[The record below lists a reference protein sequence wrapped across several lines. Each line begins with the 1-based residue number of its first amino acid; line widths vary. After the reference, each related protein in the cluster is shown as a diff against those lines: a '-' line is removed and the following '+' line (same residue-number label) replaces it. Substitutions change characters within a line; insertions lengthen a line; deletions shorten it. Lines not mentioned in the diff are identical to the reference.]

1 MILVVGKLRKI
12 VTESAGATEDFLAH
26 KLIDFLVAI
35 VTPICMIVIL
45 FAFDWKLGLVSLIPT
60 VLGFLVMAKMTGK
73 AMVEAMKKYQNSME
87 EMNNEAIEYVRGIPV
102 VKTFGQTIFTFNRF
116 KKSIDDYDTF
126 CISYTKKCRKPMLMF
141 TLFINS
147 VFAFL
152 IAATLIISANGN
164 ITNEFILNLIFY
176 IIYTPIIATTMTRI
190 MFVGEEL
197 MTVNDSLER
206 INRILAIS
214 PLRTGRN
221 QNGVINNSI
230 ELENVSFSYENND
243 MQVLKNINLRIPNNS
258 LVAFVGPSGGGKST
272 IANLIT
278 RFYDVN
284 NGKIKIG
291 GVDVRDISKEELSN
305 LVSFVF
311 QDSKLLKTSILENV
325 RMANPKA
332 TNKEVREALKLAQCD
347 DILEKLPNGINTIYG
362 SKGVYLSGG
371 EMQRI
376 NIARVILKNS
386 PIVILDEAT
395 AFADPENETKVQK
408 AFENLSK
415 NKTVIMIAHRLSS
428 IVNVDKIFV
437 LQEGKVVQ
445 EGNHEKLLKENGL
458 YHKMWND
465 YQTSI
470 SWKVGV

>member
-26 KLIDFLVAI
+26 KLVDFLVAI

-45 FAFDWKLGLVSLIPT
+45 FIFDWKLGLVSLVPT
-60 VLGFLVMAKMTGK
+60 VLGFLAMSKMTGK
-73 AMVEAMKKYQNSME
+73 AMVEDMKKYQNSME
-87 EMNNEAIEYVRGIPV
+87 EMNNEAIEYVRGVPV

-116 KKSIDDYDTF
+116 KKSIDDYNTF
-126 CISYTKKCRKPMLMF
+126 CISYTKKCRKPMLIF

-152 IAATLIISANGN
+152 ILVALIISANGS
-164 ITNEFILNLIFY
+164 ITTEIILNLIFY

-206 INRILAIS
+206 INSILSIPLFRI
-214 PLRTGRN
+214 GRN

-230 ELENVSFSYENND
+230 ELENVSFSYENNNV
-243 MQVLKNINLRIPNNS
+243 QVLKNIDLKIQNNS

-291 GVDVRDISKEELSN
+291 GIDVRDIPKEELSN

-437 LQEGKVVQ
+437 LQDGNVVQ
-445 EGNHEKLLKENGL
+445 EGNYKELLKEKGL
-458 YHKMWND
+458 YSKMWND

>member
-1 MILVVGKLRKI
+1 MILVVGNLRKI

-26 KLIDFLVAI
+26 KLVDFLVAI

-45 FAFDWKLGLVSLIPT
+45 FIFDWKLGIVSLVPT
-60 VLGFLVMAKMTGK
+60 VLGFLAMSKMTGK
-73 AMVEAMKKYQNSME
+73 AMVEDMKKYQNSME
-87 EMNNEAIEYVRGIPV
+87 EMNNEAIEYVRGVPV

-116 KKSIDDYDTF
+116 KKSIDDYNTF
-126 CISYTKKCRKPMLMF
+126 CISYTKKCRKPMLIF

-152 IAATLIISANGN
+152 ILAALIISANGN
-164 ITNEFILNLIFY
+164 ITTEFILNLIFY

-206 INRILAIS
+206 INSILSIPS
-214 PLRTGRN
+214 LRTGRN

-243 MQVLKNINLRIPNNS
+243 VQVLKNIDLKIPNNS

-291 GVDVRDISKEELSN
+291 GVDVRDIPKEELSN

-437 LQEGKVVQ
+437 LQDGKVVQ
-445 EGNHEKLLKENGL
+445 EGNHEKLLKEKGL
-458 YHKMWND
+458 YNKMWND

>member
-26 KLIDFLVAI
+26 KLVDFLVAI

-45 FAFDWKLGLVSLIPT
+45 FIFDWKLGIVSLVPT
-60 VLGFLVMAKMTGK
+60 VLGFLAMSKMTGK
-73 AMVEAMKKYQNSME
+73 AMVEDMKKYQNSME
-87 EMNNEAIEYVRGIPV
+87 EMNNEAIEYVRGVPV

-116 KKSIDDYDTF
+116 KKSIDDYNTF
-126 CISYTKKCRKPMLMF
+126 CISYTKKCRKPMLIF

-152 IAATLIISANGN
+152 ILAALIISANGN
-164 ITNEFILNLIFY
+164 ITTEFILNLIFY

-206 INRILAIS
+206 INSILSIPS
-214 PLRTGRN
+214 LRTGRN

-243 MQVLKNINLRIPNNS
+243 VQVLKNIDLKIPNNS

-291 GVDVRDISKEELSN
+291 GVDVRDIPKEELSN

-437 LQEGKVVQ
+437 LQDGKVVQ
-445 EGNHEKLLKENGL
+445 EGNHEKL
-458 YHKMWND
+458 
-465 YQTSI
+465 
-470 SWKVGV
+470 